1 MDRAR
6 RGSLP
11 SRESLPAAVAALFAF
26 DGAVFGSW
34 AARIPDVTAQVGTSH
49 AGLRLALLCV
59 SIGAL
64 ASMQVAGALCA
75 RHGAGLVTVASAVLV
90 CVAVVLPGLAGSLP
104 ELAAALLAFGAATG
118 VVNVAA
124 NSAGVRLET
133 AGDRPIMPGLHAAF
147 SFGGLAGAAL
157 GAVASGLGGV
167 APHLLAVAGMGLVLT
182 GVIAP
187 VLLAG
192 DRSTTGAADPD
203 RSATLPPEHA
213 VGTDRS
219 PAPGIEHRSPMPA
232 PRRLLVVLGVI
243 AGCTAY
249 GEGAITD
256 WGALHL
262 RETLAASPAVAAA
275 GYAAFSLA
283 MACGRLTGGR
293 LVRSFGAT
301 HVLVVG
307 STLAAVGMLA
317 AALAPVA
324 AVALAGFALVGL
336 GLANVFPLA
345 IARAGALGGS
355 KGVAL
360 ASTVGYTGLL
370 CGPPVIGLLVAG
382 VGLPV
387 ALATVS
393 LLAAVAAGLS
403 LYATPQRVLLYARV
417 ADALDAGRDQ
427 AVAGLA
433 PTVLRYRP
441 AVRRWAD
448 DLALL
453 GPAAPGPART
463 STPLTAVYLR

>member
-1 MDRAR
+1 MSVLSHRVR
-6 RGSLP
+6 RGP
-11 SRESLPAAVAALFAF
+11 GPPRERLVAAVAALFAF

-49 AGLRLALLCV
+49 TGLGLALLCV

-64 ASMQVAGALCA
+64 ASMQAAGALAA
-75 RHGAGLVTVASAVLV
+75 RLGAGRVAVACAVLL
-90 CVAVVLPGLAGSLP
+90 CLAVVLPGLAYSLP
-104 ELAAALLAFGAATG
+104 ALAAALLAFGAATG
-118 VVNVAA
+118 AVNVAA
-124 NSAGVRLET
+124 NSLGVRLEA
-133 AGDRPIMPGLHAAF
+133 AGDRPVMPGLHAAF
-147 SFGGLAGAAL
+147 SLGGLAGAAL
-157 GAVASGLGGV
+157 GGVASGLGGL
-167 APHLLAVAGMGLVLT
+167 APHLLAVGGVGLVLT

-192 DRSTTGAADPD
+192 DSNRLPVGPGAADAPQP
-203 RSATLPPEHA
+203 AA
-213 VGTDRS
+213 V
-219 PAPGIEHRSPMPA
+219 
-232 PRRLLVVLGVI
+232 PRRLLVVLGLI

-283 MACGRLTGGR
+283 MACGRLSGGR

-301 HVLVVG
+301 HVLVHG
-307 STLAAVGMLA
+307 AALAAIGMLA
-317 AALAPVA
+317 AAFAPLTS
-324 AVALAGFALVGL
+324 VALVGFALVGL

-345 IARAGALGGS
+345 IGRAGVLGGPS
-355 KGVAL
+355 GVAL

-370 CGPPVIGLLVAG
+370 GGPPLIGLIVGA
-382 VGLPV
+382 VGLPA

-403 LYATPQRVLLYARV
+403 LYATPQRALLHARLTG
-417 ADALDAGRDQ
+417 ALDAGRER

-433 PTVLRYRP
+433 PAVLRYGP
-441 AVRRWAD
+441 SVRRFAG

-453 GPAAPGPART
+453 CSTAPGPARVLH
-463 STPLTAVYLR
+463 PLTAVYLR